1 MSSTS
6 SIEPG
11 DSLRTNELY
20 PTWNNIIPLPPQS
33 LLWSVGG
40 SSLELFLLVGDAW
53 MQPMASYIQAGISVL
68 DIGCGC
74 GRSARTL
81 LRNSNVTRY
90 VGFDLIPENIDWCR
104 RFIEPMSGGHACFLH
119 YDIYSAEYRPQGTL
133 RASDLRFACDDG
145 SVDLII
151 ALSLLAHLLDPDVAH
166 YLREIG
172 RVISARGHALLSIHT
187 DTAVGKP
194 YTGTETVS
202 TSLPII
208 LRKLPAEANLTPER
222 KTDLCGK
229 TLLVFPKNHKE
240 PVHCSPASLRSL

>member
-20 PTWNNIIPLPPQS
+20 PTWDNIIPLPPRS

-53 MQPMASYIQAGISVL
+53 MQAMASYIQAGTSVL

-81 LRNSNVTRY
+81 LPNSNVTRY
-90 VGFDLIPENIDWCR
+90 VGFDVIPENIDWCR
-104 RFIEPMSGGHACFLH
+104 RFIEPMSGGRACFLH
-119 YDIYSAEYRPQGTL
+119 YDIYSTEYRPQGTL
-133 RASDLRFACDDG
+133 RASDLRFPCDDG

-151 ALSLLAHLLDPDVAH
+151 AASLFTHLLEPDAAH

-187 DTAVGKP
+187 DTAAGKP
-194 YTGTETVS
+194 YTGTETRIDVA
-202 TSLPII
+202 PDYFA
-208 LRKLPAEANLTPER
+208 KLAAEANLTLER
-222 KTDLCGK
+222 KTDLCGQ
-229 TLLVFPKNHKE
+229 TLLVFFHE
-240 PVHCSPASLRSL
+240 P